1 MPQGKGC
8 VIYMFKIAVVGD
20 KDSILAFKALGVDVF
35 TVYDNEEARRTVDTI
50 ARNNYGII
58 FITEQIA
65 SLIPDTI
72 ERYDK
77 EIIPA
82 VILIPSNQG
91 TLNIGMSRINKN
103 VEKAVGSNIL

>member
-1 MPQGKGC
+1 MAK
-8 VIYMFKIAVVGD
+8 
-20 KDSILAFKALGVDVF
+20 
-35 TVYDNEEARRTVDTI
+35 
-50 ARNNYGII
+50 NNYGVI

-65 SLIPDTI
+65 NLIPDTVD
-72 ERYDK
+72 RYDK

-91 TLNIGMSRINKN
+91 TLNIGMDRINEN

>member
-1 MPQGKGC
+1 
-8 VIYMFKIAVVGD
+8 MFKIAVVGD

-35 TVYDNEEARRTVDTI
+35 PVYDNEEARRTVDTI

-91 TLNIGMSRINKN
+91 TLDIGMSRINKN

>member
-1 MPQGKGC
+1 M
-8 VIYMFKIAVVGD
+8 YKIGVVGD

-35 TVYDNEEARRTVDTI
+35 TAYERDEARRIVDTI
-50 ARNNYGII
+50 ARDNYGII
-58 FITEQIA
+58 FITEQVA

-77 EIIPA
+77 EIIPT

-91 TLNIGMSRINKN
+91 TLDIGMKRINDS
-103 VEKAVGSNIL
+103 VVKAVGSNIL

>member
-1 MPQGKGC
+1 
-8 VIYMFKIAVVGD
+8 MFKVGVIGD
-20 KDSILAFKALGVDVF
+20 KDSVLAFKALGVDVF
-35 TVYDNEEARRTVDTI
+35 TVWEEEEARKTVDTM
-50 ARNNYGII
+50 ARNNYGVI

-65 SLIPDTI
+65 NLIPDTVD
-72 ERYDK
+72 RYDK

-91 TLNIGMSRINKN
+91 TLNIGMDRINEN

>member
-1 MPQGKGC
+1 
-8 VIYMFKIAVVGD
+8 MFKVGVIGD
-20 KDSILAFKALGVDVF
+20 KDSVLAFKALGVDVY
-35 TVYDNEEARRTVDTI
+35 TVWEEEEARKTVDTM
-50 ARNNYGII
+50 AKNNYGVI

-65 SLIPDTI
+65 NLIPDTVD
-72 ERYDK
+72 RYDK

-91 TLNIGMSRINKN
+91 TLNIGMDRINEN